1 MLKQKTNELAFQ
13 YLIKKRGKKGCE
25 IEYFSLRMSDY
36 LAPVTGLTISEKQEV
51 FAIKNRM
58 MQISFNFPNNKKIET
73 CLCGQEGNLEHICKL
88 LNKEKGQPIPYK
100 QIFNGN
106 IREQITIFK
115 ICQKNMKEREIFLN

>member
-25 IEYFSLRMSDY
+25 IECFSLRMSDY

-88 LNKEKGQPIPYK
+88 LNKEKT
-100 QIFNGN
+100 IFNGVL
-106 IREQITIFK
+106 IFTV
-115 ICQKNMKEREIFLN
+115 ILIFDVIFIFEVVFIF